1 MPLYPHSI
9 LKKPKDVKVDGDVR
23 REPDVVKTTEIDVE
37 NDVFDRPAAQPGNKI
52 FRGLPFREQSRSFNV
67 AFGAFLCFLL
77 QSKQCNRGKNIQNV
91 SILYWLNIQTIYKL
105 QYLSSL
111 YRQISSQYVII
122 YERVKCLT
130 LLGAHFHC
138 CKWPNI

>member
-77 QSKQCNRGKNIQNV
+77 QSKQCNRGKTFRMSQYF
-91 SILYWLNIQTIYKL
+91 SGLIYKPSIN
-105 QYLSSL
+105 YNTYHRYIGKFPVSMS
-111 YRQISSQYVII
+111 
-122 YERVKCLT
+122 
-130 LLGAHFHC
+130 
-138 CKWPNI
+138 